1 MPLVTRLVSGS
12 LWGVEGYQVNVEV
25 DVSRGLPA
33 FDIVGLAGPPVREA
47 RERVRAGIKNA
58 GYEFPLARVTIN
70 LAPADLPKRGTGYD
84 LAIALGI
91 LHQTGQIP
99 DGRWQRLALLAELS
113 LDGTL
118 RPIRGLVPILHHL
131 SRQGVPGVVMG
142 TEGAT
147 AANLLPDLE
156 IIALPDLATLC
167 RWIRQGCSPIPRQQA
182 RPESSLTKPAGETGQ
197 PVGSVDLAH
206 VEGHRHARRALEIAA
221 AGGHNLLLIGP
232 PGTGKS
238 TLAQALPGILPS
250 PTEKEAL
257 EIVTV
262 YSAAGKEAPVAAGGR
277 IRRPYRAPHHTMPPT
292 AMVGGGAIPEPGE
305 VSLAHRGVLFLD
317 ELAQFQRNTLE
328 ALREPLAE
336 GYVTVARLQGSCRLP
351 AVVSLVA
358 AMNPCPCG
366 HRGDADFPCRCT
378 DLAVRRYWATLS
390 GPMLD
395 RLDIHVPLARPSWTE
410 VFSQEPAE
418 SSAQVRSRVEAARQI
433 QRHRLQRYGLQCNAE
448 MGRQQL
454 ERYCRPDGEG
464 RLLLQEAY
472 RKKGLTMRGYYGALK
487 VARTIADLEGCQG
500 IAAGHIAQ
508 ALDLRRLDQIQGYYH
523 WNERR

>member
-1 MPLVTRLVSGS
+1 MVTRLVSGA
-12 LWGVEGYQVNVEV
+12 LWGVEGYQVSVEV

-58 GYEFPLARVTIN
+58 GYDFPLARITIN
-70 LAPADLPKRGTGYD
+70 LAPADLPKRGTGFD

-99 DGRWQRLALLAELS
+99 GGRWQNLALLAELS

-131 SRQGVPGVVMG
+131 GRRGVPGVVMG
-142 TEGAT
+142 MDEAGSAH
-147 AANLLPDLE
+147 LLPDLE
-156 IIALPDLATLC
+156 IITLPNLEAVC
-167 RWIRQGCSPIPRQQA
+167 RWIRQGCSPMP
-182 RPESSLTKPAGETGQ
+182 RPEPRPPQ
-197 PVGSVDLAH
+197 PDCNSPPDQSTDYQDLAH

-250 PTEKEAL
+250 PTKEEAL

-262 YSAAGKEAPVAAGGR
+262 YSAAGQEPPMTAGGS

-317 ELAQFQRNTLE
+317 ELAQFQRSTLE

-336 GYVTVARLQGSCRLP
+336 GWVTVARLQGSCRLP

-395 RLDIHVPLARPSWTE
+395 RLDIHVPLARPAWTD
-410 VFSQEPAE
+410 VFSQAPAE
-418 SSAQVRSRVEAARQI
+418 SSAQVRSRVEEARQI

-487 VARTIADLEGCQG
+487 VARTIADLEGCQEVT
-500 IAAGHIAQ
+500 ADHIAQ

-523 WNERR
+523 LNERR